1 MNDRKPSRKPLPA
14 ARRAVVAPAAGL
26 VREEPF
32 AGSPSGLP
40 LVLSPAADG
49 VDLFSWAE
57 AGRAALEERLLRY
70 GGLLFRGFGVDEIDG
85 LQRLVRALCGDL
97 LEYRERSSPRSELA
111 DRVYTSTDYPA
122 DQPIFPHNEH
132 SYAKHFPL
140 KLFFACVTPADTGG
154 ETPVG
159 DTRRIFARIAP
170 EVRERFQARGWMYV
184 RNFHPGFGLSWQTVF
199 QTDDKGRVEEYCRG
213 AGIDLEWRPGDRLR
227 TRQVRPAT
235 AVHPRTGET
244 VWFNHA
250 TFFHVSTLPPSI
262 REPLLRDF
270 GEENLPNNTYYGD
283 GSPIAPEV
291 VEHLR
296 QAYAGEM
303 VAFSWQRGDV
313 LLIDNMLTAHARNP
327 FTGPRR
333 IAVAMADPH
342 VRTDV

>member
-1 MNDRKPSRKPLPA
+1 MDKTPPKKLA
-14 ARRAVVAPAAGL
+14 LGARRAAVAPVEEL
-26 VREEPF
+26 VREEPS
-32 AGSPSGLP
+32 AGSASGLP
-40 LVLSPAADG
+40 LVLAPAVPG
-49 VDLFSWAE
+49 VDVYSWAE
-57 AGRAALEERLLRY
+57 ANRAALEERLLRY
-70 GGLLFRGFGVDEIDG
+70 GALLFRGFGVDDTGG
-85 LQRLVRALCGDL
+85 LQRLVRAVCGDL
-97 LEYRERSSPRSELA
+97 LEYRERSSPRSEIA

-122 DQPIFPHNEH
+122 EQSIFPHNEH
-132 SYAKHFPL
+132 SYAKRFPL
-140 KLFFACVTPADTGG
+140 KLFFGCVVPAETGG

-170 EVRERFQARGWMYV
+170 EVRQRFQEKGWMYV
-184 RNFHPGFGLSWQTVF
+184 RNFHPGFGLSWRTVF
-199 QTDDKGRVEEYCRG
+199 QTDDKERVEEYCRD
-213 AGIDLEWRPGDRLR
+213 AGIGFEWRPGDRLR

-250 TFFHVSTLPPSI
+250 TFFHVSTLAPEI

-270 GEENLPNNTYYGD
+270 GDEDLPNNTYYGD
-283 GSPIAPEV
+283 GSPIEPDV

-296 QAYAGEM
+296 EAYTEEM
-303 VAFSWQRGDV
+303 TGFPWQRGDV

-342 VRTDV
+342 ERTDL